1 MRRKLGRYRQRVT
14 FFAALCLLAL
24 PCLCSGQ
31 TKINDCDGLAQRLLS
46 SLSATDRSVLVMD
59 LKDPDG
65 QWQTFGAWLADQLSS
80 SLAKRT
86 GLIEVIERKRVAGAL
101 QERSLSGRDE
111 FDPKTAV
118 TLGRALGAQT
128 VIIGSYG
135 AIGTD
140 VGVTLT
146 AIRVSG
152 NESDFVVVNGR
163 IPLTQEVGAHL
174 GVPLDSL
181 RSKDGILRAG
191 VGGITL
197 PTCIKCPFPSMRVPD
212 IDLRG
217 LLRDKP
223 HGGDVVLEF
232 VVTPEGHATG
242 VTVAK
247 PIGYGVDEQ
256 YVKAAETFEFKPAVD
271 PDDHPVSVHTSM
283 SIHMG
288 FK

>member
-1 MRRKLGRYRQRVT
+1 MT
-14 FFAALCLLAL
+14 F
-24 PCLCSGQ
+24 P
-31 TKINDCDGLAQRLLS
+31 QRLLLVVALALLGS
-46 SLSATDRSVLVMD
+46 SLCHAQRKVGECDDLAHQLLSKLTETDSKGIVVMD
-59 LKDPDG
+59 LQGPDG
-65 QWQTFGAWLADQLSS
+65 QWQAFGSWLADQASV
-80 SLAKRT
+80 SLAKQAK
-86 GLIEVIERKRVAGAL
+86 LVEVIERDRIRPAL
-101 QERSLSGRDE
+101 QVRGFSLTDQ
-111 FDPKTAV
+111 FDAKTAV
-118 TLGRALGAQT
+118 ALGRELGAQT

-140 VGVTLT
+140 LGVTLY

-152 NESDFVVVNGR
+152 NESDFLVVNGR

-174 GVPLDSL
+174 GVPVDSL
-181 RSKDGILRAG
+181 RPKDGILRAG
-191 VGGITL
+191 FGGITK

-212 IDLRG
+212 VDLRG

-247 PIGYGVDEQ
+247 PIGYGIDEQ

-271 PDDHPVSVHTSM
+271 PDNHPVAVHTSM

-288 FK
+288 LK

>member
-1 MRRKLGRYRQRVT
+1 LR
-14 FFAALCLLAL
+14 
-24 PCLCSGQ
+24 P
-31 TKINDCDGLAQRLLS
+31 
-46 SLSATDRSVLVMD
+46 
-59 LKDPDG
+59 
-65 QWQTFGAWLADQLSS
+65 FGSWIADQLSA
-80 SLAKRT
+80 SLAKQAKSV
-86 GLIEVIERKRVAGAL
+86 EVIERDRLRPAL
-101 QERSLSGRDE
+101 QERSLSVSDE

-118 TLGRALGAQT
+118 ALGRALGAQT

-135 AIGTD
+135 AIGAD
-140 VGVTLT
+140 IGVTLN

-163 IPLTQEVGAHL
+163 IPLTQAIGAHL

-191 VGGITL
+191 VGGITV
-197 PTCIKCPFPSMRVPD
+197 PTCIKCPFPTMRVPD

-247 PIGYGVDEQ
+247 PIGYGVDAQ
-256 YVKAAETFEFKPAVD
+256 YVEAAETFEFKPAVD
-271 PDDHPVSVHTSM
+271 PDNHPVAVHTSM